1 VTVSARRAKDR
12 DFVETVEG
20 FFFCLVGYLH
30 PPDRYTAYLKYTP
43 APIGRWARADMF
55 YHRELPYYHVRNVM
69 VTLEALARDHPRY
82 VWHDPVR
89 DLRFSFVPREAVRTY
104 YQPEARLA
112 DLCRQPQDA
121 LEEDVA
127 ALGQLLS
134 SASGVAPEHFG
145 ITGSILLRLHNP
157 AFSDIDLLVYG
168 RQNALCVKQAV
179 AVLRGSHLAD
189 LDGERR
195 ARWHAET
202 TQRFALGPEALR
214 HLEARRWNHFFFRDR
229 YVSVHPT
236 RSDAEIGETYGAHRY
251 RAAGVLTIEATLADT
266 REAMFLP
273 AAYGLTEVVT
283 RTGEASPIAEL
294 VSHEGLFG
302 DFGDPGDRI
311 VARGAVEVRD
321 GVPHRL
327 VLGAAAVPDG
337 GSLTL
342 LRYAK
347 EPERG

>member
-1 VTVSARRAKDR
+1 VTVSERRAKDR

-20 FFFCLVGYLH
+20 FLFCLVGYLH

-43 APIGRWARADMF
+43 APIGRWARADIF
-55 YHRELPYYHVRNVM
+55 YHRELPFYHVRNVM

-112 DLCRQPQDA
+112 DLLRQPKDA

-145 ITGSILLRLHNP
+145 ITGSILLRLHDP
-157 AFSDIDLLVYG
+157 AFSDIDL
-168 RQNALCVKQAV
+168 
-179 AVLRGSHLAD
+179 
-189 LDGERR
+189 
-195 ARWHAET
+195 
-202 TQRFALGPEALR
+202 
-214 HLEARRWNHFFFRDR
+214 
-229 YVSVHPT
+229 
-236 RSDAEIGETYGAHRY
+236 
-251 RAAGVLTIEATLADT
+251 
-266 REAMFLP
+266 
-273 AAYGLTEVVT
+273 
-283 RTGEASPIAEL
+283 
-294 VSHEGLFG
+294 G

-311 VARGAVEVRD
+311 VARGAVEARD

-327 VLGAAAVPDG
+327 VLGAAAIPDG
-337 GSLTL
+337 GSLAL